1 MKRRSLLVAALLAG
15 ALTIGSQAQAKPTT
29 WNIDPAHSRVSFT
42 VRHLFSKVPGNFN
55 TFSGAVVFD
64 PEKPGTGSVQVEID
78 ANSINTNVEKRDNH
92 LRSADFFD
100 VAKYPKLT
108 FVSTGVKD
116 LGGGKLEIA
125 GNLTM
130 HGVTKPV
137 TLAATVLGSGPG
149 MSGKLTAGFEATTK
163 LDRTEYGVVWNAPL
177 DTGGTLL
184 SNDVDITLNIE
195 AVEHTEEAAPAPAK
209 K

>member
-1 MKRRSLLVAALLAG
+1 MKRRSLLAAALLAY
-15 ALTIGSQAQAKPTT
+15 ALTLGSQAEAKPTT
-29 WNIDPAHSRVSFT
+29 WDIDPAHSRVSFT
-42 VRHLFSKVPGNFN
+42 VRHLFSRVPGYFN
-55 TFSGAVVFD
+55 TFSGTIAFD
-64 PEKPGTGSVQVEID
+64 PDKPGVGSVKVEID

-100 VAKYPKLT
+100 VAKYPKIT

-116 LGGGKLEIA
+116 LGGGKLEVT

-137 TLAATVLGSGPG
+137 TLSTTVLGSGPTMAG
-149 MSGKLTAGFEATTK
+149 VRAGFEATAK
-163 LDRTEYGVVWNAPL
+163 LDRTQYGIVWNKTL
-177 DTGGTLL
+177 DQGGTLL
-184 SNDVDITLNIE
+184 SNDVDLTLNVE
-195 AVEHTEEAAPAPAK
+195 AVEHSEEAAPAK